1 MIWFRQSRLPA
12 IALGLFG
19 LVAAKSADASP
30 LDGLVGLWRFDE
42 NRGVTAFDSSGH
54 GHDGSLQGVVS
65 LAAPQFCLD
74 PGETAVLAGRPLER
88 GRRGPQSCSRSFR
101 LRCRSTGESVTR

>member
-74 PGETAVLAGRPLER
+74 PGGALPLPSSNVRGTLHDRCPSLLTSAEVRTEAGK
-88 GRRGPQSCSRSFR
+88 SR
-101 LRCRSTGESVTR
+101 